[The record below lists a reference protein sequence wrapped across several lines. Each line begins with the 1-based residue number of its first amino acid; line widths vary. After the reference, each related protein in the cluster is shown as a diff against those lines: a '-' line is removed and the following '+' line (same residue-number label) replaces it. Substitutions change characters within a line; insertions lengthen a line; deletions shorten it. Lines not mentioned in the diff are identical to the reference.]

1 MHLDTFEIY
10 QVPSLSL
17 LLLIWKG
24 GGFYDK
30 KRIFFV
36 YHNSTITFY
45 SNHFTIKI
53 IKASDFNKR

>member
-1 MHLDTFEIY
+1 MHSDTFEIY

-45 SNHFTIKI
+45 SKHFTIKI
-53 IKASDFNKR
+53 IKASDFNQR

>member
-10 QVPSLSL
+10 QVPSLSI
-17 LLLIWKG
+17 LITIKKG

-30 KRIFFV
+30 KRSFFI

-53 IKASDFNKR
+53 IKASDFNQR